1 MNLRSFPCLALAA
14 VFILLSAGCSK
25 SPEEV
30 KAAQAAEIARTTGSL
45 LVKSNLASAAIKVT
59 GADGAAHEGEA
70 GQPFASLLPGKYA
83 VTATLEGWPE
93 AKAETTVQT
102 GQATTIELNFP
113 SGSLKLDT
121 VPSGALVKLGKAL
134 LGKTPQT
141 IPQLPAGE
149 TALSLEYPS
158 WPPVAHTVT
167 IIAGQEASATVRLP
181 HGRLVVDSFPA
192 GATVVWQGKAYNKT
206 PLFFDPI
213 AAGTHKLTLQARDFP
228 PMEVSATVTDGAET
242 KVRPILGTAFP
253 LLDPAE
259 LLRAVWL
266 PDDSPVP
273 RATTGIYR
281 PKNDVVKN
289 LQRERLYTGW
299 LRKIDRFAGPV
310 KSYDAATGRVEF
322 AEQRSELARYRL
334 MAQVSPGTPSPLPD
348 QKDPKDKTP
357 VVRALYGRLT
367 AVEEPAWPSRVIT
380 FELTDAEF
388 LPEATP

>member
-1 MNLRSFPCLALAA
+1 LPPPTNPTTDR
-14 VFILLSAGCSK
+14 VDG
-25 SPEEV
+25 EV
-30 KAAQAAEIARTTGSL
+30 
-45 LVKSNLASAAIKVT
+45 
-59 GADGAAHEGEA
+59 

-113 SGSLKLDT
+113 SGSLMLDT
-121 VPSGALVKLGKAL
+121 VPSGAIVKLGKAL

-141 IPQLPAGE
+141 VPQLPVGE
-149 TALSLEYPS
+149 TALTLEYPS

-167 IIAGQEASATVRLP
+167 ITAGQEASATVRLP

-289 LQRERLYTGW
+289 LQRERLYNGW
-299 LRKIDRFAGPV
+299 LRKIYRFAGPGQKLRRRHRPRGV
-310 KSYDAATGRVEF
+310 CGAAE
-322 AEQRSELARYRL
+322 
-334 MAQVSPGTPSPLPD
+334 
-348 QKDPKDKTP
+348 
-357 VVRALYGRLT
+357 
-367 AVEEPAWPSRVIT
+367 
-380 FELTDAEF
+380 
-388 LPEATP
+388 